1 MITRRA
7 QEPELSLPWTLAETH
22 QQSSRN
28 SVHLFYTSELRKQVC
43 SALLNEE
50 ACLAKFGA
58 GWSL

>member
-7 QEPELSLPWTLAETH
+7 QELELSLPWTLVETH

-50 ACLAKFGA
+50 AYLVNFGA